1 MAAPYQNYSGGTF
14 ASDLITVP
22 NFTSYLMQEVYERSA
37 FVKSGIIARNSA
49 LDASSGGVRT
59 TVPGFIPVSPF
70 EERMESN
77 ATWGDSG
84 KGYLTPRRIQANA
97 GIATLIHRGLSFAA
111 DELSKQASGADPMA
125 AIMGYMASVID
136 KNRTATLLSQLGGL
150 FGTALAGNAVDVSAG
165 TGGAEYISASAV
177 IRCKSVLGERG
188 EDLSV
193 IALHPNVYY
202 QLEAAGM
209 LVFSTATFNT
219 GGSINWSGGG
229 VNVTD
234 TKVATFAGLRVIM
247 DSQLPVTGTGA
258 NAVYTSYLFG
268 PGVVNEGVQQALE
281 TRSDY
286 NILSWQDVVSM
297 RYSYGFHV
305 MGSSWIAPED
315 NPGNIELAEAGKY
328 GLVWDR
334 KLIPLVKLSVFK
346 CHGRL
351 VLREKTRVRSSK
363 LAPSPNATLIE
374 D

>member
-14 ASDLITVP
+14 ASDLVTVP

-37 FVKSGIIARNSA
+37 FVKSGIIARNAA

-84 KGYLTPRRIQANA
+84 AGYLTPRKIQANA

-125 AIMGYMASVID
+125 AIMTYIASVID
-136 KNRTATLLSQLGGL
+136 KNRTATLLAQLGGL
-150 FGTALAGNAVDVSAG
+150 FGTALKDNAVDVSAG
-165 TGGAEYISASAV
+165 TGGAEYISAAAV

-202 QLEAAGM
+202 MLESAGM
-209 LVFSTATFNT
+209 LIFSTATFSP

-247 DSQLPVTGTGA
+247 DSQLPVAGTGA
-258 NAVYTSYLFG
+258 NTVYTSYLFG

-286 NILSWQDVVSM
+286 NILSFQDVVSM

-315 NPGNIELAEAGKY
+315 NPGNIELADAAKY

-334 KLIPLVKLSVFK
+334 KLIPLVKLQCKSAF
-346 CHGRL
+346 G
-351 VLREKTRVRSSK
+351 
-363 LAPSPNATLIE
+363 
-374 D
+374 